1 MRTSFTP
8 ILLLVF
14 LVTSISYAQFTVTNN
29 HDNGPGSFRQAVLDA
44 DATPGHNTITFNDNY
59 TINVTSGKIV
69 AHDDLTIIGTGAGNT
84 ILDGSSNTIYRVF
97 GAIGFDNLEVQG
109 ITFRNSV
116 SFNDAGAVG
125 IKYVNTARFIDCEFY
140 GNHTNATNGAGA
152 LGATATNLSVE
163 RCVFTGNS
171 TINSSTTSAGALGLA
186 LSGTLTVS
194 NSTFTNNRAHYAGGA
209 IATNSPDDVVIIN
222 STFTGNRTE
231 GPQGIG
237 GAVAVLG
244 NSNSIFTNAIFTN
257 NSASRQGGA
266 IWNGN
271 GGMSLV
277 KTFIDANEAKGDD
290 NIDGGGGI
298 YNNAG
303 VLSIS
308 NLSIISNNRT
318 SGIEGSGG
326 AIMNATGDV
335 LVQNSTISNNEANHN
350 GGAIEMVNGNLT
362 LTNTEIIANSAI
374 GNTVSPNSGNGGG
387 IHLNGNNALV
397 TIENSLISAN
407 EAAHNGGGVYT
418 IAGNQLAINTTIV
431 GENSTNGTTITEGG
445 AGIYNQGGII
455 EIYGSTISNNHNF
468 GTNGSGGGIHNG
480 SNGQINI
487 AVSTISGNS
496 VNGSGGGI
504 FNQGT
509 DLTINAVTI
518 ANNSAIVNGGGIE
531 SLTVTTIKNT
541 IVADN
546 NAVTGIDV
554 SGTFDSNDYNLI
566 GIDDSNAFPEKPND
580 LEDAN
585 AALGPLRNNGSGMLI
600 HELTAGSEALNA
612 GDPNTMFVDQIGQP
626 VFDARRDIGA
636 FELQEFLLSVD
647 DFGANLSEIIV
658 YPNPSKSRAM
668 IKIPASFGAD
678 VQITLIELG
687 SGKTV
692 ENINTSNGVSELN
705 LSRFSDGI
713 YVLRLVS
720 ETTSATK
727 RLVLSK

>member
-1 MRTSFTP
+1 
-8 ILLLVF
+8 
-14 LVTSISYAQFTVTNN
+14 
-29 HDNGPGSFRQAVLDA
+29 
-44 DATPGHNTITFNDNY
+44 
-59 TINVTSGKIV
+59 
-69 AHDDLTIIGTGAGNT
+69 
-84 ILDGSSNTIYRVF
+84 
-97 GAIGFDNLEVQG
+97 
-109 ITFRNSV
+109 
-116 SFNDAGAVG
+116 
-125 IKYVNTARFIDCEFY
+125 
-140 GNHTNATNGAGA
+140 
-152 LGATATNLSVE
+152 
-163 RCVFTGNS
+163 
-171 TINSSTTSAGALGLA
+171 
-186 LSGTLTVS
+186 
-194 NSTFTNNRAHYAGGA
+194 
-209 IATNSPDDVVIIN
+209 
-222 STFTGNRTE
+222 
-231 GPQGIG
+231 
-237 GAVAVLG
+237 
-244 NSNSIFTNAIFTN
+244 
-257 NSASRQGGA
+257 
-266 IWNGN
+266 
-271 GGMSLV
+271 
-277 KTFIDANEAKGDD
+277 
-290 NIDGGGGI
+290 
-298 YNNAG
+298 
-303 VLSIS
+303 
-308 NLSIISNNRT
+308 
-318 SGIEGSGG
+318 
-326 AIMNATGDV
+326 
-335 LVQNSTISNNEANHN
+335 
-350 GGAIEMVNGNLT
+350 MVNGNLT